1 MSIKILRLLIAFSVA
16 LAIPLQ
22 GVAAVTAGV
31 CMAIGHHDAGAPGSD
46 DHGGHDHHG
55 DHAGPA
61 MDHSTPQDEGSD
73 SAHCAPCVACCAAA
87 SIAPA
92 AQLFVAELSPPA
104 AIAAVP
110 LLHPGFL
117 PEELDRPPLAL

>member
-1 MSIKILRLLIAFSVA
+1 MPIKLLRLVVAFA
-16 LAIPLQ
+16 LALAMPLQ
-22 GVAAVTAGV
+22 GLASVTAGV
-31 CMAIGHHDAGAPGSD
+31 CMAVGHHDAGTPGSH
-46 DHGGHDHHG
+46 DHGD
-55 DHAGPA
+55 GP
-61 MDHSTPQDEGSD
+61 DHSTPHDEGSD

-92 AQLFVAELSPPA
+92 SQVFVPEVSPPA

-110 LLHPGFL
+110 LLHPGSL